1 MTAEARSAP
10 APALEDAG
18 RLFARFRAIMA
29 AAVLGLC
36 VATVALVVLGAK
48 TEERQ
53 DRRAATELLR
63 AHAYLVDSQA
73 FAFRQAAAAI
83 GAKVAAALA
92 GAPPNDGAAA
102 AEALAA
108 LAFDPLAA
116 EGLAP
121 NLDGLGFL
129 PASGGDAFR
138 WFGAPPGDAA
148 AAAMREAAGL
158 RDNPTAA
165 PVWAADAAD
174 RALRL
179 VAPVEAAGRRAGYLW
194 LALDP
199 GALLRM
205 NAELP
210 LDGAEALVVA
220 GPLALGRPG
229 APHPV
234 AALDDGPPLSA
245 AARRVAA
252 DPRSHPAGDLA
263 AVESGLVFA
272 QPLAHAPWTALV
284 ALDAARM
291 ERAALLEV
299 SARLGGLIALIALT
313 LALAASLIRREFIR
327 PAEALVADIVAA
339 GEGRDDG
346 DVDRAPAGWRPYF
359 RRIRRLFRENTEA
372 AALRRELAIAA
383 RMQASVLPKRFPGA
397 DAPVA
402 AWGLARPAREVGGDF
417 FDLFELPDGRLGFV
431 VADVSGKGVPAALF
445 MVLAHTL
452 TRAAAAEAPSPAS
465 CLARV
470 NRLLADENA
479 ETMFVTMALGVFD
492 PASGRVVYA
501 NAGHNPPYLL
511 GVGAPPRALGM
522 PPGAALGVFEDAA
535 FEDAEAR
542 LAPGETLLLFTDGVT
557 EAMDRSGEEYGED
570 RLVALLARVGDAGPE
585 GLIEAVAADV
595 DAFAAG
601 APQADDLP
609 LLALRRAASPPPL
622 AATLGPDLAEIAVF
636 ADRLE
641 RWSEEAG

>member
-1 MTAEARSAP
+1 
-10 APALEDAG
+10 
-18 RLFARFRAIMA
+18 
-29 AAVLGLC
+29 
-36 VATVALVVLGAK
+36 
-48 TEERQ
+48 
-53 DRRAATELLR
+53 
-63 AHAYLVDSQA
+63 
-73 FAFRQAAAAI
+73 
-83 GAKVAAALA
+83 
-92 GAPPNDGAAA
+92 
-102 AEALAA
+102 
-108 LAFDPLAA
+108 
-116 EGLAP
+116 
-121 NLDGLGFL
+121 
-129 PASGGDAFR
+129 
-138 WFGAPPGDAA
+138 
-148 AAAMREAAGL
+148 
-158 RDNPTAA
+158 
-165 PVWAADAAD
+165 
-174 RALRL
+174 
-179 VAPVEAAGRRAGYLW
+179 
-194 LALDP
+194 
-199 GALLRM
+199 
-205 NAELP
+205 
-210 LDGAEALVVA
+210 
-220 GPLALGRPG
+220 
-229 APHPV
+229 
-234 AALDDGPPLSA
+234 
-245 AARRVAA
+245 VAA

-263 AVESGLVFA
+263 AVEGGLVFA

-417 FDLFELPDGRLGFV
+417 FDLFDLPDGRLGFV

-479 ETMFVTMALGVFD
+479 ETMFVTMALGVLD

-511 GVGAPPRALGM
+511 GVGAPPRALDM

-570 RLVALLARVGDAGPE
+570 RLAARLASVGDVGPE
-585 GLIEAVAADV
+585 RLIEAVAADV
-595 DAFAAG
+595 DAFADG
-601 APQADDLP
+601 APQADDLT

-636 ADRLE
+636 AERLE
-641 RWSEEAG
+641 RWSEEAGLEPEDVHAVALALDELMTNAVEHGEAGEGFEMRATVRLEDGALVATLADPGPPFDPFDRPPPDLSARAEERPIGGLGLHFAREMTDAQRYERRDGLNVATLVKRLKGAP